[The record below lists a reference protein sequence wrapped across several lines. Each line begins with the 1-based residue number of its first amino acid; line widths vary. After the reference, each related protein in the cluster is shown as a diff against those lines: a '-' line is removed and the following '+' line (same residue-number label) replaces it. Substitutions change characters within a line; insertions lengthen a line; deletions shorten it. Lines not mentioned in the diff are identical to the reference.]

1 MLKGGKV
8 RVDFK
13 NGDFYLGEMK
23 DGVYEGLGFYFS
35 AANGERYDGEW
46 KDGKANGNGVTID
59 KFGNKMSGTYRN
71 DKRYGEG
78 VDEYA
83 NG

>member
-23 DGVYEGLGFYFS
+23 DGVYEGSGFYFS

-71 DKRYGEG
+71 DKRYG
-78 VDEYA
+78 
-83 NG
+83 